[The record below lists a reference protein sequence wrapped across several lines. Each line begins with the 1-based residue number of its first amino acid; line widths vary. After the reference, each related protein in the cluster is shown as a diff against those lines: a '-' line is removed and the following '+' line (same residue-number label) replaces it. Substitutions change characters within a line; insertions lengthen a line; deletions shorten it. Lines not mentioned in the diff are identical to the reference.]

1 MLDMTGE
8 EEDSLPEYMTKI
20 DAKQFSIIRIP
31 YELIP
36 EGFMDDQSV
45 SRARATM
52 HTGTYTMEYGASF
65 AKDSAGF
72 FKRTLIESCVAKEK
86 NVNAPNWPEWC
97 PDPFDVTMRGQP
109 NKKYV
114 MGIDP
119 ASEIDNFALIILEL
133 HLQHQRVVYSWTTN
147 KKDFN
152 ARKKLG
158 LTDIDDY
165 YSFVVRKIRDLMQ
178 VFPTV
183 AIGIDSQ
190 GGGYQ
195 IAEGLRDSDK
205 IRTEYGEV
213 PILPIIIDKKEQ
225 DTDRLSGMHILDLV
239 SFASAEW
246 LSNANHGLR
255 KDIEDKM
262 ILFPRFDNITMGII
276 TKQDEIRFK
285 KLQDEVGND
294 VALKVYDTL
303 EDCVMDIEELKMELA
318 SIIVTRSASGRE
330 RFDTPEIKLGTG
342 KKGRL
347 RKDRYSALIIANMIA
362 RSMQREIPLPTYNI
376 IGRIVNGET
385 KSSASDQMYY
395 GQDWAKDFSAASAKV
410 IRRNQ

>member
-1 MLDMTGE
+1 MDHDILFSNEDFMKGFIVGYWNGDGHVRDTGAFGGCVNQ
-8 EEDSLPEYMTKI
+8 SLFNKVRLILSYFGIGCSLNYATK
-20 DAKQFSIIRIP
+20 
-31 YELIP
+31 E
-36 EGFMDDQSV
+36 
-45 SRARATM
+45 
-52 HTGTYTMEYGASF
+52 GTYRMNITGNNFRKFMAEFYDIVLPLPKYKRKQNLVNDGEKTMCPIIKSSLEDYDGYVYNLEVEGDSSYSTLNATVHNCF

-205 IRTEYGEV
+205 IRTEY
-213 PILPIIIDKKEQ
+213 
-225 DTDRLSGMHILDLV
+225 
-239 SFASAEW
+239 
-246 LSNANHGLR
+246 
-255 KDIEDKM
+255 
-262 ILFPRFDNITMGII
+262 
-276 TKQDEIRFK
+276 
-285 KLQDEVGND
+285 
-294 VALKVYDTL
+294 
-303 EDCVMDIEELKMELA
+303 
-318 SIIVTRSASGRE
+318 
-330 RFDTPEIKLGTG
+330 
-342 KKGRL
+342 
-347 RKDRYSALIIANMIA
+347 
-362 RSMQREIPLPTYNI
+362 
-376 IGRIVNGET
+376 
-385 KSSASDQMYY
+385 
-395 GQDWAKDFSAASAKV
+395 
-410 IRRNQ
+410 